1 MKNIITLLLALVL
14 LLGASALADD
24 RADMLVAAAVN
35 ELGYSATK
43 GGYSK
48 YGEWGGSA
56 YGEWCSEFVSWCV
69 NFADEYYGTSMLWQR
84 LSLADQLRGRLDV
97 V

>member
-1 MKNIITLLLALVL
+1 MKNIITLLLALLL
-14 LLGASALADD
+14 LLGACALADD

-35 ELGYSATK
+35 EGLFRDKGRLQQIRRVGRQRLRRMVLGVRFLVR
-43 GGYSK
+43 
-48 YGEWGGSA
+48 
-56 YGEWCSEFVSWCV
+56 EFRRRILRHIH
-69 NFADEYYGTSMLWQR
+69 ARQR

>member
-14 LLGASALADD
+14 LLGACALADD
-24 RADMLVAAAVN
+24 RADMLVAGLFRDKGRLQQIRRVGRQRLRRMV
-35 ELGYSATK
+35 LGVRFLVR
-43 GGYSK
+43 
-48 YGEWGGSA
+48 
-56 YGEWCSEFVSWCV
+56 EFRRRILWHVH
-69 NFADEYYGTSMLWQR
+69 AWQR